1 MRSDSGFRKPGM
13 RHAGSWAATY
23 CQIRRGTSGY
33 HRARPQ
39 LICYSWMT
47 GIDTVAQVVFVR
59 KRAVEV
65 QYLLPSSPKNK
76 ETNSRRLWKT
86 RFAASRQGCSC
97 RTAESVPPKRLH
109 YLPICR
115 ALPGP
120 AKTSL
125 QSPPSADEAI
135 GNKALIGFVPQKTH
149 DYSSARLTK

>member
-39 LICYSWMT
+39 LICYSSMT

-65 QYLLPSSPKNK
+65 QYLTAFITEEQRN
-76 ETNSRRLWKT
+76 EFQTLWKT
-86 RFAASRQGCSC
+86 RLAASRQGCSC

-135 GNKALIGFVPQKTH
+135 GNNAPIGFVPQKTH
-149 DYSSARLTK
+149 DYSSSRLTK